1 MEQHGADGLLPVW
14 SLPIHFYKGLGM
26 STDSIQNSG
35 RPSQA
40 HISPLNNRAKGIP
53 EFFRYHGI
61 WAPGVRLFRSIDF
74 KAKALTISMVFS
86 IPLAWVSW
94 QYFGDK
100 AAAIEFSSKE
110 RVGVTYAQQ
119 VMPLLSALQKQRA
132 QAIAESLNHTS
143 SGSMSEAQKAVETQ
157 LTQLDGSQKALGAE
171 LGTDKPYQAF
181 VEANHKLATSAAGI
195 DTVLASHSDQL
206 DKLITLLASST
217 DGSNLTLDPDIDTY
231 YLMDASMFRLPLVIE
246 YVSQLGEL
254 GAGMLK
260 SSQANAAQVRK
271 ATELVVLANG
281 QIQAIRDGLDKVYAY
296 NADTKAKVDAEEAL
310 RQATV
315 FVKNAENALL
325 RSDGPQ
331 GAADAHVT
339 QARQASEALLQL
351 DSRATKVMDDLIGV
365 RVQGMTSARTI
376 TMFVMLFCVMSAA
389 YLFLSFK
396 KVLDGGLR
404 EISFHLDS
412 MRDGNL
418 TTQPKAWGG
427 DEVAKLIRSLVQ
439 MQGSLIE
446 IVKEVRE
453 SSDSLLTG
461 ASEISSGSMDL
472 SARTEANAASLEE
485 TAASMHNISHSAHVS
500 ADNSRSAATIAHS
513 NADAANHGKGVIQ
526 QVITSMSTVKA
537 SSGKIGDIIGVI
549 DGIAFQTNIL
559 ALNAAVEAARA
570 GEQGKG
576 FAVVASEV
584 RALALRS
591 ATAAREIKSL
601 ITESMDRVDESTNVI
616 QVAGKTMQDLVSNA
630 DHIHKLLQEISG
642 SSAEQSTGISE
653 VGVALQT
660 LDQSTQQ
667 NAALVEETAA
677 AASSMKDLA
686 QQLADRVSMFKL
698 K

>member
-1 MEQHGADGLLPVW
+1 
-14 SLPIHFYKGLGM
+14 M
-26 STDSIQNSG
+26 STESVQNAG
-35 RPSQA
+35 RPSPTHVSA
-40 HISPLNNRAKGIP
+40 LNHRAMGIP
-53 EFFRYHGI
+53 EFFRYHGV

-74 KAKALTISMVFS
+74 KTKALTISLIFS

-100 AAAIEFSSKE
+100 ASTIEFSSKE
-110 RVGVTYAQQ
+110 RIGVTYAQQ
-119 VMPLLSALQKQRA
+119 VMPLMSALQKQRA
-132 QAIAESLNHTS
+132 QAIGEAINHTP
-143 SGSMSEAQKAVETQ
+143 SGSTSEAQKAVDEQ
-157 LTQLDGSQKALGAE
+157 LAQLEGSQKAMGAD

-181 VEANHKLATSAAGI
+181 VDAHHKLATSTAGF
-195 DTVLASHSDQL
+195 DTVLASHSDQI
-206 DKLITLLASST
+206 DKLITLLSAST

-231 YLMDASMFRLPLVIE
+231 YLMDATMFRLPLVIE

-260 SSQANAAQVRK
+260 TSPANPAQVRK

-296 NADTKAKVDAEEAL
+296 NADTKTKVDAEDAL
-310 RQATV
+310 RQANV
-315 FVKNAENALL
+315 FVKNAEDALL
-325 RSDGPQ
+325 KPAGPQ
-331 GAADAHVT
+331 GVADAHVT
-339 QARQASEALLQL
+339 QARQAAQALLQL
-351 DSRATKVMDDLIGV
+351 DSRATKVMDDLISV

-376 TMFVMLFCVMSAA
+376 TMFVMLFSVLSAA

-404 EISFHLDS
+404 EISFHLDA

-427 DEVAKLIRSLVQ
+427 DEVAKLIKSMVQ
-439 MQGSLIE
+439 MQGSLAE

-461 ASEISSGSMDL
+461 ASEISAGSMDL

-485 TAASMHNISHSAHVS
+485 TAASMDNISHSAHVS
-500 ADNSRSAATIAHS
+500 ADNSRSAATIAHN
-513 NADAANHGKGVIQ
+513 NADAAGLGKGVIQ
-526 QVITSMSTVKA
+526 KVIASMSTVKA

-591 ATAAREIKSL
+591 ATAAREIKAL
-601 ITESMDRVDESTNVI
+601 ITESMDRVDDSTNVI
-616 QVAGKTMQDLVSNA
+616 QIAGKTMEDLVSNA

-653 VGVALQT
+653 VGIALQT

-686 QQLADRVSMFKL
+686 QQLADRVSMFKVT
-698 K
+698 

>member
-1 MEQHGADGLLPVW
+1 MTFENTQISGR
-14 SLPIHFYKGLGM
+14 SLPRHA
-26 STDSIQNSG
+26 N
-35 RPSQA
+35 PA
-40 HISPLNNRAKGIP
+40 NHRARGIP

-74 KAKALTISMVFS
+74 KAKALTISLIFS

-100 AAAIEFSSKE
+100 AAAIAFSSKE
-110 RVGVTYAQQ
+110 REGVAYARQ
-119 VMPLLSALQKQRA
+119 VMPLLSALQHHRTQALADVRKQSAGTTTA
-132 QAIAESLNHTS
+132 QAHE
-143 SGSMSEAQKAVETQ
+143 AVEALAAQ
-157 LTQLDGSQKALGAE
+157 LAQRQQA
-171 LGTDKPYQAF
+171 LGTDLSTGKPYQAF
-181 VEANHKLATSAAGI
+181 IDTRRQLASAAAGF
-195 DTVLASHSDQL
+195 DTVMASHGEQI
-206 DKLITLLASST
+206 DKLITLLAAST

-254 GAGMLK
+254 GAGMLG
-260 SSQANAAQVRK
+260 SQAANPAQLRK
-271 ATELVVLANG
+271 ATELIVLANG

-296 NADTKAKVDAEEAL
+296 NNEVKAAIQADETL
-310 RQATV
+310 RLASV
-315 FVKNAENALL
+315 FVKQAEGALL
-325 RSDGPQ
+325 RPEGPQ
-331 GAADAHVT
+331 GAADTHLA
-339 QARQASEALLQL
+339 QARQSAEALTLL
-351 DSRATKVMDDLIGV
+351 TSRATTRMDELIGT
-365 RVQGMTSARTI
+365 RVHGMVTARTG
-376 TMFVMLFCVMSAA
+376 TAMVMLLCVLGAG

-404 EISFHLDS
+404 EIAFHLDA

-427 DEVAKLIRSLVQ
+427 DEVARLISALVQ
-439 MQGSLIE
+439 MQGSLAE
-446 IVKEVRE
+446 IVNQVRA
-453 SSDSLLTG
+453 SSNALLMG

-472 SARTEANAASLEE
+472 SARTEANAASLEQ
-485 TAASMHNISHSAHVS
+485 TSAAMGNMAHSVNVS
-500 ADNSRSAATIAHS
+500 ADSSRSAATIAHN
-513 NADAANHGKGVIQ
+513 NADAASHGKGVIQ
-526 QVITSMSTVKA
+526 QVINSMSAVKA

-591 ATAAREIKSL
+591 ATAAREIKAL
-601 ITESMDRVDESTNVI
+601 ITDSMGRVDESTQVI
-616 QVAGKTMQDLVSNA
+616 QTAGKTMEDLVANA
-630 DHIHKLLQEISG
+630 DHIHALLQEISRTA
-642 SSAEQSTGISE
+642 AEQSVGITE
-653 VGVALQT
+653 IGVALQT

-677 AASSMKDLA
+677 ASSSVKDLA
-686 QQLADRVSMFKL
+686 QQLTDRVSMFKVEAT
-698 K
+698 

>member
-1 MEQHGADGLLPVW
+1 
-14 SLPIHFYKGLGM
+14 M
-26 STDSIQNSG
+26 STESIQTTG
-35 RPSQA
+35 RPSQS
-40 HISPLNNRAKGIP
+40 HVSPLNHRAKGIP

-74 KAKALTISMVFS
+74 KAKALTISMIFS

-110 RVGVTYAQQ
+110 RIGVTYAQQ

-132 QAIAESLNHTS
+132 QAIAETISHTP
-143 SGSMSEAQKAVETQ
+143 SGSISEAQKAVDAP
-157 LTQLDGSQKALGAE
+157 LTQLAGGQKAMGAE

-181 VEANHKLATSAAGI
+181 IDANHKLATSAAGF

-206 DKLITLLASST
+206 DKLITLLAAST

-331 GAADAHVT
+331 GAVDAHVT

-376 TMFVMLFCVMSAA
+376 TMFVMLFCVMSAG

-412 MRDGNL
+412 MRDGDL
-418 TTQPKAWGG
+418 TTRPNAWGG
-427 DEVAKLIRSLVQ
+427 DEVARLIRSLLD
-439 MQGSLIE
+439 MQQS
-446 IVKEVRE
+446 VSDVVVRVRE

-461 ASEISSGSMDL
+461 AQEISMGSMDL
-472 SARTEANAASLEE
+472 SARTEVNAASLQE
-485 TAASMHNISHSAHVS
+485 TSASMNHLSDAVKHSAE
-500 ADNSRSAATIAHS
+500 HS
-513 NADAANHGKGVIQ
+513 HDAAQIASENAQVANRGMGVIQ
-526 QVITSMSTVKA
+526 EVMATMDSVKT

-549 DGIAFQTNIL
+549 DSIAFQTNIL

-570 GEQGKG
+570 GDQGKG

-591 ATAAREIKSL
+591 ATAAQEIKTL
-601 ITESMDRVDESTNVI
+601 ISHSMTQVDQST
-616 QVAGKTMQDLVSNA
+616 QVAQEAGSTMQELQAKA
-630 DHIHKLLQEISG
+630 DRIRALLQDMAQAAQSQ
-642 SSAEQSTGISE
+642 SASIHHIGQA
-653 VGVALQT
+653 VQT
-660 LDQSTQQ
+660 IDSSTQQ

-677 AASSMKDLA
+677 AASSVKDLAHDLA
-686 QQLADRVSMFKL
+686 QQVAAFKVRAAF
-698 K
+698 